1 MNVVDL
7 RNRFIAISKQE
18 PLDDLDLLHFAKMSY
33 VRGDLTIIE
42 YRDLVK
48 VLEKENSY
56 SPEDKIKEFSSFS

>member
-7 RNRFIAISKQE
+7 RNKFIAVRKQE
-18 PLDDLDLLHFAKMSY
+18 PLDDFELLHFARICY

-42 YRDLVK
+42 YRDIVK

-56 SPEDKIKEFSSFS
+56 NPEGLERFV